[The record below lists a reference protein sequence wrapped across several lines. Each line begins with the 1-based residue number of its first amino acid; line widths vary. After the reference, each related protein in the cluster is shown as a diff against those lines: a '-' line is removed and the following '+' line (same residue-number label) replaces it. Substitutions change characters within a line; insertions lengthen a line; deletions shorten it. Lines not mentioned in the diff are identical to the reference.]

1 MSDAAAIRAPARS
14 YLFVP
19 ATHPE
24 RIGRA
29 IGSGADAVI
38 VDFEDAVAPDAKASA
53 REGLAGSWLQ
63 WQARAAAAG
72 VSLLV
77 RVNAADSEYHA
88 GDLDWCRARRA
99 RDLVLPKADAAAL
112 DALAL
117 ALPHANYY
125 PLMETAAGFA
135 DLRAVS
141 RAAGVVRLLLGSI
154 DLMFDLDVADEDE
167 PLDYFRARLVMHSRA
182 AGLPAPVDGVCT
194 AIGDAVELARQTTR
208 ARRFGFGAKLLIHP
222 QQVAQVHAGL
232 APSERERAWARRIV
246 AAAAGA
252 QGAALAVDGKMVD
265 RPVLERAR
273 KILRQAG

>member
-1 MSDAAAIRAPARS
+1 MSKAAAMKAPARS

-19 ATHPE
+19 ATRPE

-38 VDFEDAVAPDAKASA
+38 VDFEDAVAPDAKVSA
-53 REGLAGSWLQ
+53 REALAASWPQ
-63 WQARAAAAG
+63 CQGQAAAAG
-72 VSLLV
+72 VALLV

-88 GDLDWCRARRA
+88 GDLDWCRAQQA
-99 RDLVLPKADAAAL
+99 FGLVLPKADAAAL
-112 DALAL
+112 DGLAR
-117 ALPHANYY
+117 ALPQASCY

-141 RAAGVVRLLLGSI
+141 RAAGVVRLMLGSI

-167 PLDYFRARLVMHSRA
+167 PLDYFRAKLVMHSRA

-194 AIGDAVELARQTTR
+194 AIGDAVEINRQTAR

-222 QQVAQVHAGL
+222 HQVAPVHAGL
-232 APSERERAWARRIV
+232 APSAAEVAWARRIV
-246 AAAAGA
+246 AAAADA
-252 QGAALAVDGKMVD
+252 RGAAVAVDGKMVD
-265 RPVLERAR
+265 RPVLERASR
-273 KILRQAG
+273 ILQQPG